1 LHIRARGHGVNE
13 LSLCS
18 NFYHASLGFD
28 AVRQEGQQP
37 QLFAAEEH
45 GSNIM
50 RTVRTFVIAALM
62 ATTGW
67 TSSRAAE
74 RVDLLLV
81 LAADVS
87 GSMDESKFDLQR
99 SGYAAAF
106 SNPRV
111 IEAIRGGP
119 GGRIA
124 VAFIE
129 WSGILQQRIVI
140 DWTVISNDEMA
151 RRFGDHIL
159 EAPRAFARNS
169 TSISAGIDFAMTQLN
184 RAPYEAGRSVI
195 DVSGDGDNNSGRD
208 VTAARDEALAKGV
221 TINGLV
227 ILAETRTRWNSD
239 HTNPPGGLANYYR
252 NNVIGGPGAFVMV
265 AENFNSFGDVLVRKL
280 IAEIAQAVPQQRA
293 GN

>member
-1 LHIRARGHGVNE
+1 MVSNVMRA
-13 LSLCS
+13 
-18 NFYHASLGFD
+18 
-28 AVRQEGQQP
+28 
-37 QLFAAEEH
+37 
-45 GSNIM
+45 
-50 RTVRTFVIAALM
+50 VRTFLFAALM
-62 ATTGW
+62 ATAGW
-67 TSSRAAE
+67 APSRAAE

-87 GSMDESKFDLQR
+87 GSMDGSKFDLQR

-119 GGRIA
+119 HGRIA

-129 WSGILQQRIVI
+129 WSGILQQKIVI

-151 RRFGDHIL
+151 RQLGDHIL

-169 TSISAGIDFAMTQLN
+169 TSISAGIDFAMTQLD
-184 RAPYEAGRSVI
+184 RAPYGARRRVI

-208 VTAARDEALAKGV
+208 VTAARDQAIAKGV

-227 ILAETRTRWNSD
+227 ILTTRWNSD
-239 HTNPPGGLANYYR
+239 
-252 NNVIGGPGAFVMV
+252 
-265 AENFNSFGDVLVRKL
+265 
-280 IAEIAQAVPQQRA
+280 
-293 GN
+293 